1 MIYKTLHIKDS
12 GMKTSKKEIIIRLYT
27 HGVTEYTTIAKLCET
42 SRKYV
47 EKVVRNKILKLA
59 DVPALTEREYIKAY
73 MQGIQSVKDM
83 AAFFSVSERTI
94 KRFRVN
100 TRINEKLEGYKFV
113 LNKQSKTTL
122 PPGQPCTLGDA
133 LFVLKNVCQMLK
145 PCAHDYDRAARNI
158 VKIRKIIEDIKQI
171 RP

>member
-1 MIYKTLHIKDS
+1 
-12 GMKTSKKEIIIRLYT
+12 MKISKKEVIIRLHSSGIT
-27 HGVTEYTTIAKLCET
+27 DCATIAEFSET
-42 SRKYV
+42 SRRYV
-47 EKVVRNKILKLA
+47 EKIVRNEIQKLA

-73 MQGIQSVKDM
+73 MDGIQSVKDM

-94 KRFRVN
+94 IRFRVK

>member
-1 MIYKTLHIKDS
+1 
-12 GMKTSKKEIIIRLYT
+12 MKISKKEVIIRLHSSGIT
-27 HGVTEYTTIAKLCET
+27 DCATVAELSET

-47 EKVVRNKILKLA
+47 EKIVRNEILKLA

-73 MQGIQSVKDM
+73 MDGIQSVKDM

-94 KRFRVN
+94 IRFRVK
-100 TRINEKLEGYKFV
+100 TRINEKLEGYKFA

-158 VKIRKIIEDIKQI
+158 VKIRKIIEDIKQT

>member
-1 MIYKTLHIKDS
+1 
-12 GMKTSKKEIIIRLYT
+12 MKISKKEVIIRLHSSGIT
-27 HGVTEYTTIAKLCET
+27 DCATIAELSET

-47 EKVVRNKILKLA
+47 EKIVRNEILKLA

-73 MQGIQSVKDM
+73 MDGIQSVKDM

-94 KRFRVN
+94 IRFRVK

-133 LFVLKNVCQMLK
+133 LFVLKNVYQMLK